1 MSRQFADIIIP
12 VALPGSFTYEIPEAL
27 QGSVHRGSLV
37 NVPFGQSRN
46 TAGLVVKV
54 HDILPAE
61 VSLREIGSLLP
72 GGLAVNDRLTD
83 FLLWISDYY
92 MAYPGEVMKA
102 AIPSPD
108 DLPGR
113 LMKRKQK
120 ETPDVPETVMV
131 MPAELNVVQKEA
143 YDSIKQ
149 LFADRET
156 VLLHGVTSSGK
167 TEIYIHLMRE

>member
-83 FLLWISDYY
+83 FLL
-92 MAYPGEVMKA
+92 
-102 AIPSPD
+102 
-108 DLPGR
+108 
-113 LMKRKQK
+113 
-120 ETPDVPETVMV
+120 
-131 MPAELNVVQKEA
+131 
-143 YDSIKQ
+143 
-149 LFADRET
+149 
-156 VLLHGVTSSGK
+156 
-167 TEIYIHLMRE
+167 